1 MYVNILSTKT
11 SYSLWYLV
19 ELVNV
24 YSASRSINHSSVGI
38 FFKPSRTIKDSSLV
52 LLFLCYLC
60 LENEGAVS
68 YTIKREQFFRDVNTP
83 RPTHLLHTFHY
94 SRPSFLSSQ

>member
-11 SYSLWYLV
+11 PYSICYLV
-19 ELVNV
+19 LFLTFWILPSSID
-24 YSASRSINHSSVGI
+24 YSSIGI
-38 FFKPSRTIKDSSLV
+38 FFILSSTIKDSSLV

-60 LENEGAVS
+60 LENESIVS

-83 RPTHLLHTFHY
+83 RPTRLLHTFHY